1 MEMYD
6 GEPFTPRFHDRFKQE
21 KSKVSPGAGPLK
33 RSNALRVL
41 VVDDDF
47 ALKVLVTT
55 MLEVHDCLVDR
66 ADNGARALDWLAA
79 KPYDLVLTDLYMPVM
94 DGCRLACEI
103 RSQWPDTK
111 VAIMTGSSQ
120 EDMQSMVA
128 AGQVDAWLFKPFGLK
143 EISRLLDRFDSL

>member
-6 GEPFTPRFHDRFKQE
+6 REPIIPRLHDTFKQE
-21 KSKVSPGAGPLK
+21 KSKARPDAGPLK
-33 RSNALRVL
+33 SSDALRVL

-47 ALKVLVTT
+47 ALKVLVTA

-66 ADNGARALDWLAA
+66 ADNGARALNWLAT
-79 KPYDLVLTDLYMPVM
+79 KRYDLVLTDLYMPLM
-94 DGCRLACEI
+94 DGRRLAREI

-120 EDMQSMVA
+120 EDVQSMVA
-128 AGQVDAWLFKPFGLK
+128 AGQVDALLFKPFGLK
-143 EISRLLDRFDSL
+143 EIGRLLDRFDS